1 MDSCAAERRKT
12 CLAQEGSSLCLGK
25 KRENAMSERVVMLE
39 TAAEPGLTDS
49 SAAGRDDLFPSHD
62 SSFYLKT
69 ENCFIYDALLLEEL
83 TVVPKGDS
91 FLGLSLR
98 SMEI

>member
-1 MDSCAAERRKT
+1 MR
-12 CLAQEGSSLCLGK
+12 L
-25 KRENAMSERVVMLE
+25 REFRLVNVR
-39 TAAEPGLTDS
+39 TTAEPRLIHS
-49 SAAGRDDLFPSHD
+49 IAAGRDDLFPSHD

-91 FLGLSLR
+91 FLGLALR